1 MEVYQ
6 RERKKEEME
15 QYRHDLDKIM
25 QDKLAQSRKNTQQLQ
40 PSNSYSHASNISEY
54 HNPVTNPLP
63 YNIQNPYI
71 LR

>member
-1 MEVYQ
+1 ME
-6 RERKKEEME
+6 
-15 QYRHDLDKIM
+15 
-25 QDKLAQSRKNTQQLQ
+25 DKLSQSRKNSQTE
-40 PSNSYSHASNISEY
+40 PRIKITDDY